1 MASRIRDIQEPL
13 NLARSR
19 QALSSTSCDLRHW
32 KSRRPDHISRR
43 PRSLGRPILGPASEH
58 ARRAFSWPRSALIRP
73 LGSGKISRGGVAG
86 SGPVRMYG
94 CAPFFIATVVSGV
107 APAGVSGTRAGAT
120 GTQPGGTPVEHAI
133 SWNVPRFA
141 HVPHQTCDAG
151 HSSRGCDTPYG
162 RDPAL
167 IVNRWEGG
175 KAHAN

>member
-120 GTQPGGTPVEHAI
+120 GTQPGGLLWSMLFPGTYLDLHTFRIRRVTQVTRHAAVI
-133 SWNVPRFA
+133 RRTAAIRP
-141 HVPHQTCDAG
+141 
-151 HSSRGCDTPYG
+151 
-162 RDPAL
+162 
-167 IVNRWEGG
+167 
-175 KAHAN
+175 